1 MPAAQIAAPG
11 DILRPFRPGPAHDAL
26 TPRER
31 PTLTAMTASPHPT
44 ADASLQV
51 RDARDSDLAAIQR
64 IYAHY
69 VLTATATFEEVPPT
83 VEELRERHAAVIAA
97 GLPYLVAEA
106 QGMLLGYCYAATH
119 RARPAYRYTIED
131 SVYIDKDS
139 HGRGVGSA
147 LLGELIARCERGPW
161 RQMIAVV
168 GGSDNAGSVAL
179 HARHGFRAI
188 GTHTAVGYKLGR
200 WIDTVM
206 MQRALGEGDAT
217 HP

>member
-1 MPAAQIAAPG
+1 
-11 DILRPFRPGPAHDAL
+11 
-26 TPRER
+26 
-31 PTLTAMTASPHPT
+31 MTACAHTPGHT
-44 ADASLQV
+44 ALIV
-51 RDARDSDLAAIQR
+51 RDAIEADLPAIQR

-69 VLTATATFEEVPPT
+69 VLTATATFEEDPPT
-83 VEELRERHAAVIAA
+83 IEDLRERRAAVLAA
-97 GLPYLVAEA
+97 GLPYLVAQADERV
-106 QGMLLGYCYAATH
+106 LGYCYAATH

-147 LLGELIARCERGPW
+147 LLGELVARCERGPW

-206 MQRALGEGDAT
+206 MQRALGQGDAS
-217 HP
+217 HPAPPR